1 MWSKF
6 MIRPSLYIIAI
17 IVAAYY
23 IRKYSKKAEADI
35 TDFYK
40 NKNDGSASDKESDSQ
55 E

>member
-1 MWSKF
+1 

-35 TDFYK
+35 KDFNK
-40 NKNDGSASDKESDSQ
+40 NKNNESAENKESDNQ
-55 E
+55 D